1 MKVNVK
7 LVARVAV
14 ATLIGLAGG
23 LSVVGQGRVA
33 TGRAE
38 EPDTVTRERDFDARS
53 RDLRRISERDPKLP
67 APTKAEEL
75 LVLARSDFRSLQ
87 TVNKALK
94 QATSETGTLA
104 PAFVLTSATEVRKHA
119 ESLNA
124 ILPLPDRTKGVKRVK
139 PERTMSVAELKA
151 PVLALSNLIQGFIAN
166 PCFRK
171 DSLTDT
177 PETRKA
183 RLDLE
188 TIIDLSRQLQK
199 DSEQLEKA
207 NRQGKP

>member
-1 MKVNVK
+1 MKLNVK
-7 LVARVAV
+7 FVLQVGAG
-14 ATLIGLAGG
+14 TLIGLA
-23 LSVVGQGRVA
+23 LSLNCLAQ
-33 TGRAE
+33 GRAE

-87 TVNKALK
+87 MVNKALR
-94 QATSETGTLA
+94 QATVGTSALE
-104 PAFVLTSATEVRKHA
+104 PAFVLSSAAEVRKHA

-124 ILPLPDRTKGVKRVK
+124 ILPLPGRTKGVKRIK
-139 PERTMSVAELKA
+139 PDRTASVAELKA

-171 DSLTDT
+171 DSLTDS

-188 TIIDLSRQLQK
+188 TIIDLSRQLEK
-199 DSEQLEKA
+199 DSEQFEKDA
-207 NRQGKP
+207 RQGKP